1 MKFTTILP
9 LIVCSLGLYM
19 PAHAASM
26 KVHTPQTSTHINVE
40 NGVNVYRFGP
50 TPSQQHAQRI
60 HAQTAARQAQQDA
73 LANTRR
79 IAQQQAT
86 QSAYKNGFAD
96 GYKQGKVEST
106 QPRRRRQ
113 RRSRYGRRYSTSFA
127 LPRFRYGSYGRTIAS
142 GRYYRGGY

>member
-1 MKFTTILP
+1 MKFTRILP
-9 LIVCSLGLYM
+9 LIACSLSLYM

-26 KVHTPQTSTHINVE
+26 KVHTPQATSNIRVE
-40 NGVNVYRFGP
+40 NGVNVYRFGA
-50 TPSQQHAQRI
+50 TPSQRHAR
-60 HAQTAARQAQQDA
+60 HVRAQTAARQAQQDA
-73 LANTRR
+73 LANTQR
-79 IAQQQAT
+79 IAQQRTT

-106 QPRRRRQ
+106 QPRQRRQ

-127 LPRFRYGSYGRTIAS
+127 LPRFRYGSYGRTIVS